1 MTSLDQT
8 LNSRNRGR
16 PTLSK
21 VERKRA
27 RNLSVSDE
35 AWKKL
40 EEQIQNLPIKTASE
54 LVEKIGLGQIQL
66 ITAESSSLGDIPIC
80 RRLKALME
88 KPIAVFGSILAFV
101 RRTCWQF
108 NLEPTDARVYDVT
121 LKASTIVFYTG
132 YTHPDILINNPSALI
147 KWLCYEILQAEADRQ
162 SYQKLPLPCPVDRLP
177 EVEVPKVE
185 VSKAEQSEAGRIFC
199 QINHAFDRLEMAA
212 RSPEY
217 KALKMKTMD
226 GLTIKQISRIFK
238 LQKHEVSKAKVSLM
252 IKKGL
257 VNFRELFYDA
267 QEEVSPPNEVTLS
280 EGRQGVQQTAQEY
293 LQLALQETLTG
304 QASVQ
309 LQNIL
314 LATSHD
320 PYLDFWLN
328 EIDYY
333 LRDRTPDPKK
343 RNGNTPEP
351 DAAVIDL
358 LAKNLE
364 EHFLQRKKEID
375 RELAFCQT
383 AQQIRQVLA
392 TFAEKEAIA
401 KLPIQYLVGTE
412 FGRD

>member
-1 MTSLDQT
+1 MTQMTSLDQT

-16 PTLSK
+16 PTLST

-40 EEQIQNLPIKTASE
+40 DEQIQNLPVKTASE

-66 ITAESSSLGDIPIC
+66 TTAEFSTLGDIPIC

-108 NLEPTDARVYDVT
+108 NLESTDARVYDVT

-132 YTHPDILINNPSALI
+132 YTHPDVLINNPSALI

-162 SYQKLPLPCPVDRLP
+162 PPKKLTLDCLEVEQP
-177 EVEVPKVE
+177 EVE
-185 VSKAEQSEAGRIFC
+185 RIFY

-226 GLTIKQISRIFK
+226 GLTVKQISRIFK
-238 LQKHEVSKAKVSLM
+238 LQKHEVSKVEVSRM
-252 IKKGL
+252 IKQGL

-267 QEEVSPPNEVTLS
+267 LKDVPHSVDVAPS
-280 EGRQGVQQTAQEY
+280 EHRQWVQQTAQDY
-293 LQLALQETLTG
+293 LHLALQETLTDR
-304 QASVQ
+304 ALER
-309 LQNIL
+309 LQEIL

-333 LRDRTPDPKK
+333 LRDRPSSAKK
-343 RNGNTPEP
+343 PSSKMPEP
-351 DAAVIDL
+351 DAAIIDL
-358 LAKNLE
+358 LAENLE
-364 EHFLQRKKEID
+364 EHLQQKKREID

-383 AQQIRQVLA
+383 AQQIQQVLE
-392 TFAEKEAIA
+392 TYAEREAIA
-401 KLPIQYLVGTE
+401 KLSIKRLIGTK
-412 FGRD
+412 

>member
-1 MTSLDQT
+1 MTQMTSLDQT

-16 PTLSK
+16 PMLST

-40 EEQIQNLPIKTASE
+40 DEQIQNLPVKTASE

-66 ITAESSSLGDIPIC
+66 TTAEFSTLGDIPIC

-108 NLEPTDARVYDVT
+108 KLEPTDARVYDVT

-132 YTHPDILINNPSALI
+132 YTHPDVLINNPSALI

-162 SYQKLPLPCPVDRLP
+162 LPKKLPLDCPAVRPSEVEQP
-177 EVEVPKVE
+177 EVE
-185 VSKAEQSEAGRIFC
+185 RIFC

-238 LQKHEVSKAKVSLM
+238 LQKLEVSKVEVSRM
-252 IKKGL
+252 IKRGL

-267 QEEVSPPNEVTLS
+267 LEDVSHPIDVAPS
-280 EGRQGVQQTAQEY
+280 ERRQWVQQTAQDY
-293 LQLALQETLTG
+293 LQIALQETLTSG
-304 QASVQ
+304 ALERLQA
-309 LQNIL
+309 IL

-333 LRDRTPDPKK
+333 LRDRPPSAKK
-343 RNGNTPEP
+343 PNSKMPEP
-351 DAAVIDL
+351 DAAIIDL
-358 LAKNLE
+358 LAENLE
-364 EHFLQRKKEID
+364 EHLQQKKKEID

-383 AQQIRQVLA
+383 AQQIQQVLE
-392 TFAEKEAIA
+392 TYAEREAIA
-401 KLPIQYLVGTE
+401 KLPIKRLIG
-412 FGRD
+412 

>member
-1 MTSLDQT
+1 MTQMTSLDQT
-8 LNSRNRGR
+8 LSSRNRGR

-40 EEQIQNLPIKTASE
+40 EEQIQDLPVKTASE
-54 LVEKIGLGQIQL
+54 LVEKIGLGQIRL
-66 ITAESSSLGDIPIC
+66 TTAESSTLGDIPIC
-80 RRLKALME
+80 RRLKALMDE
-88 KPIAVFGSILAFV
+88 PIAAFGSILAFV
-101 RRTCWQF
+101 RRTCWQL
-108 NLEPTDARVYDVT
+108 NLEPSDTQVYEVT

-132 YTHPDILINNPSALI
+132 YTHPDVLINNPSALT

-162 SYQKLPLPCPVDRLP
+162 PHKKAPLACPAVEQSKVGQFKVGQS
-177 EVEVPKVE
+177 EVE
-185 VSKAEQSEAGRIFC
+185 RIFC

-238 LQKHEVSKAKVSLM
+238 LQKHEVSKAEVSRM

-267 QEEVSPPNEVTLS
+267 LENPSQRIDAAPS
-280 EGRQGVQQTAQEY
+280 GHKQWVQQNAQDY
-293 LQLALQETLTG
+293 LQLALQETLTD
-304 QASVQ
+304 QALKR
-309 LQNIL
+309 LQEIL

-328 EIDYY
+328 EIDYC
-333 LRDRTPDPKK
+333 LRDRLSSAKK
-343 RNGNTPEP
+343 GSNKTLEP
-351 DAAVIDL
+351 DAAVRDR
-358 LAKNLE
+358 LASNLE
-364 EHFLQRKKEID
+364 GHLQQKKKEID

-383 AQQIRQVLA
+383 AQQIQQVLETYA
-392 TFAEKEAIA
+392 AKEAIA
-401 KLPIQYLVGTE
+401 KLPIERLIGTHGE
-412 FGRD
+412 TK